1 MDFHGHFHCLCWSI
15 HAELISSSFSR
26 NPYLYVVLNNVFCVH
41 GQYFQCEL
49 FINHL
54 LFLFVLGFFASR
66 GLEERQLG
74 PPGSPEEG
82 DCGGAGEAA
91 DYALL

>member
-1 MDFHGHFHCLCWSI
+1 M
-15 HAELISSSFSR
+15 
-26 NPYLYVVLNNVFCVH
+26 VLNNGFCVH

-54 LFLFVLGFFASR
+54 LCLFVFCFVLGFFTSR

-82 DCGGAGEAA
+82 DGGGAGEAA